1 MSKRLTILLLIA
13 FIVRL
18 CWVFVLLPYLDTQLY
33 SNLDGDGY
41 LVKWSED
48 FQNGLFLDNPGSV
61 LRMPLYPGLIASIS
75 SLVSFFT
82 DDRGILMTI
91 LQIWN
96 ILLDLSALIAAYLL
110 VRKLA
115 GERAALI
122 AGALYA
128 FYPFALYRLPMI
140 GTEIPQ
146 TAALA
151 FWVWGAVVVLE
162 KKRLRDAALLSL
174 LSAVLVFISPATQL
188 MPVCLVIYFFL
199 SIPFRQAAKL
209 SASFLI
215 PVVILSLGW
224 GARNTALTGEFFLFD
239 VRGGKEFWL
248 GNFQAAEGRWE
259 GEHRTLWEKKL
270 KKFRREARTQGA
282 SQNQENAFLYQKGI
296 EEILSNPTGAA
307 ILFVKKFFRF
317 WTVPASERL
326 LWATVPI
333 QSFYLLFALMG
344 IYFRGITDRRLWIPI
359 FIIVYFCG
367 IYTLSYACI
376 RFSHPIMPWV
386 CALAGIGVHETVKR
400 LKTNA
405 IS

>member
-1 MSKRLTILLLIA
+1 M
-13 FIVRL
+13 
-18 CWVFVLLPYLDTQLY
+18 LLPCLDSQLY
-33 SNLDGDGY
+33 GNLDGDGY

-82 DDRGILMTI
+82 DDRESLMTV

-96 ILLDLSALIAAYLL
+96 VLLDLSALIAVYLL

-115 GERAALI
+115 DERTALI
-122 AGALYA
+122 AGALYV
-128 FYPFALYRLPMI
+128 FYPFALYRLPML

-151 FWVWGAVVVLE
+151 FWVLGAVTVLE
-162 KKRLRDAALLSL
+162 KKRLRDAAFLSL

-188 MPVCLVIYFFL
+188 MPVCLVIYLFI
-199 SIPFRQAAKL
+199 SIPFRQAGKL
-209 SASFLI
+209 SAAYLI

-224 GARNTALTGEFFLFD
+224 GARNAALTGEFFLFD

-248 GNFQAAEGRWE
+248 GNFQEAEGRWE
-259 GEHRTLWEKKL
+259 GEHRELWEKKL
-270 KKFRREARTQGA
+270 RQFRWEARTQGA
-282 SQNQENAFLYQKGI
+282 SQNQVNATLYRKGI
-296 EEILSNPTGAA
+296 EEIISNPPGAM

-326 LWATVPI
+326 LWATIPI

-344 IYFRGITDRRLWIPI
+344 IYFRGIADRKLWIPL
-359 FIIVYFCG
+359 FVIIYFCG

-386 CALAGIGVHETVKR
+386 CALAGVGVYETVKR
-400 LKTNA
+400 LKPNA